1 MSFYTSAHLAWSVLK
16 HNFLLPTPLGSLKKN
31 SQQVANANNF
41 SLILKLGKNE
51 LVVGGKEKEMQLKR
65 KKKKYFMNFLYIDPP
80 LIDSD

>member
-16 HNFLLPTPLGSLKKN
+16 HDFLLPTPLGSLKKN
-31 SQQVANANNF
+31 SQQVAIANNF
-41 SLILKLGKNE
+41 SLILKLGKKE

-65 KKKKYFMNFLYIDPP
+65 KKKKYFIP